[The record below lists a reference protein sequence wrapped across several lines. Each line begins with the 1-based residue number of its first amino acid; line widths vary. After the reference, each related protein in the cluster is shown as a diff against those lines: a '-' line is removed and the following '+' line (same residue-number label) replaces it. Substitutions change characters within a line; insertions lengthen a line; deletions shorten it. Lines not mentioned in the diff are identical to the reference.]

1 MEMKQN
7 IFHLPSNHK
16 SSTAPILI
24 IGAGVLGLST
34 ANVLQTQTPTPNR
47 RLVIIASE
55 LPTDDFPTPDYASP
69 WAGAHYRP
77 IPGSTPQLRSEAV
90 LAKRTFEVMK
100 QIAAEVPEAGVELM
114 PGVEYLEDPPEA
126 NLKLR
131 SGEEYAGPGDRF
143 RVLGKD
149 ELPEGVRWGCQYGT
163 YCINVPVY
171 SKWLLRRFLERGG
184 KVMRHKLKSAESAFD
199 VAKQEGLGE
208 DVTVVNCS
216 GTNFGHDA
224 AVKIIRGQT
233 VLVKQQYGKT
243 VTRQNSDGSWAFL
256 IPRPCGGGTI
266 VGGSKEIGDMEEAP
280 RAETREKLLRQVVKY
295 FPDFVEGEDAFEIL
309 RDNVGRRPYRDGG
322 FRLETEVIADGR
334 RQIIHAYGIGGRGYE
349 TSWAIA
355 EKVVELLN
363 MESRR
368 VVAGVSSKL

>member
-1 MEMKQN
+1 MEKKQN
-7 IFHLPSNHK
+7 IFPPSSNHK

-34 ANVLQTQTPTPNR
+34 AYVLQTQTPNR

-77 IPGSTPQLRSEAV
+77 TPGSTPQLRSEAV

-126 NLKLR
+126 NLELR
-131 SGEEYAGPGDRF
+131 SGEEYAGSGDKF
-143 RVLGKD
+143 RVLGKE

-171 SKWLLRRFLERGG
+171 CKWLLRRFLERGG
-184 KVMRHKLKSAESAFD
+184 KVMRRKLKNAESAFD
-199 VAKQEGLGE
+199 VARQEGLGE

-224 AVKIIRGQT
+224 ALKIIRGQT

-266 VGGSKEIGDMEEAP
+266 VGGSKEVGDMEEAP
-280 RAETREKLLRQVVKY
+280 RAETREKLLRQAVKY

-322 FRLETEVIADGR
+322 CRLETEVIADGR

-355 EKVVELLN
+355 ERVVELLN